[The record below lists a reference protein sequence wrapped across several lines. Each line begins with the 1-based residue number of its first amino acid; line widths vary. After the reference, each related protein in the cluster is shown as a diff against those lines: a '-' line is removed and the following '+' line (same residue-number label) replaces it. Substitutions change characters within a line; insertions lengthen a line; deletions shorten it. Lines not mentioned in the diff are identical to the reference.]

1 MLPEIFGPMLGMM
14 LLTVCVWFFM
24 FAKRIP
30 FINSLDMEN
39 DALTGAELTRLSPI
53 SVSNPSDNLK
63 NLFEMPVLFYG
74 LCIYLFVM
82 GQVDDYYIWAA
93 WAFFVFRAL
102 HSIVHCVTTKVML
115 RFMLYAVSCLS
126 LFLMVIRAALAH
138 FL

>member
-1 MLPEIFGPMLGMM
+1 MLPQIFGPMLGMM
-14 LLTVCVWFFM
+14 LLTICVWLFM

-30 FINSLDMEN
+30 FINSLEMEN
-39 DALTGAELTRLSPI
+39 DALTGAELARLSPI

-82 GQVDDYYIWAA
+82 GQVDSYYVWAA

-102 HSIVHCVTTKVML
+102 HSIVHCITTKVML
-115 RFMLYAVSCLS
+115 RFMLYAISCLC
-126 LFLMVIRAALAH
+126 LFFMVIRASLTH
-138 FL
+138 FV